1 MNVSSLLVK
10 FWPIIKPLALKALV
24 IGLRRLGEEAKTNA
38 LHSNFEPFA
47 EDLDKLC
54 DIIADAVEGKQP
66 VAVAAK

>member
-10 FWPIIKPLALKALV
+10 FWPLLKPLALKALV
-24 IGLRRLGEEAKTNA
+24 VGLRRLGEEAKTNA
-38 LHSNFEPFA
+38 LHTAFTPFA